1 MSVPDKEKA
10 RKLMPVILI
19 VASLSLLAV
28 VLVML
33 LR

>member
-1 MSVPDKEKA
+1 MSDPDKEEV

-28 VLVML
+28 VVVML